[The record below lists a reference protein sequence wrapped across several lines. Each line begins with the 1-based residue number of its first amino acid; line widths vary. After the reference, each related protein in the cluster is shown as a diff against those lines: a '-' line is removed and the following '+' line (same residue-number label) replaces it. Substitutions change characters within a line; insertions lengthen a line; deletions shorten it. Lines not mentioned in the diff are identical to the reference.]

1 MPGTVS
7 EVFESEQAFYML
19 ELVSRRD
26 EGPLSIEEATPTI
39 RAVLTREQQIEQARQ
54 RLAEA
59 ETRALAGDPLQDI
72 ADGYNATVAQAG
84 PFSRGDG
91 VPGLGRLNA
100 AVGAAFALQPGQTS
114 PLIEADAQLFLI
126 RAVSRT
132 DASRTAWQAQRDE
145 QRARVTQALSDT
157 RWNQYLLALRQEA
170 EIVDNRAAVLRGP
183 QTTGA
188 L

>member
-1 MPGTVS
+1 
-7 EVFESEQAFYML
+7 
-19 ELVSRRD
+19 
-26 EGPLSIEEATPTI
+26 
-39 RAVLTREQQIEQARQ
+39 
-54 RLAEA
+54 
-59 ETRALAGDPLQDI
+59 
-72 ADGYNATVAQAG
+72 NATVAEAG
-84 PFSRGDG
+84 PFARGDG

-114 PLIEADAQLFLI
+114 PLIEADAQLFLV

-145 QRARVTQALSDT
+145 QRARVVQTLSDT

-170 EIVDNRAAVLRGP
+170 DIVDNRAAVLRGP
-183 QTTGA
+183 QTGA